1 MTSADLQFSVDG
13 AQACFA
19 TLAFGRD
26 YRYHAERLA
35 LDFAVFASH
44 FPLLMLVDRP
54 QDILSR
60 PNLRTLLYRPE
71 GALRRYHDKRLL
83 VRAGLDAGYS
93 TVVVIDANSRLVE
106 NLPSTLELK
115 EGVNAFIT
123 QPILELLSEEE
134 SVSCTRKRFATTRHQ
149 RSCLERAARKLDL
162 SLEKVTFIQE
172 SIYALH
178 GPEDVLRQFVECW
191 GRLGKFMDY
200 HGLAWS
206 EGFAI
211 GLAAA
216 ATGLEVHEN
225 RFLPMNFFYKHR
237 LHGAPLARGQLEAP
251 RVFHAQEEARL
262 LAQFMRGRPH
272 FDRLR
277 TMYYKLCMACR
288 WAACRV
294 AGEPGLLAKN
304 P

>member
-13 AQACFA
+13 ANACFA

-26 YRYHAERLA
+26 YRCHAERLA

-54 QDILSR
+54 QDIMPR
-60 PNLRTLLYRPE
+60 PNLRTQFYRPE

-83 VRAGLDAGYS
+83 VRAGLDAGYA

-106 NLPSTLELK
+106 KLPDTLELRT
-115 EGVNAFIT
+115 GVNAFIT
-123 QPILELLSEEE
+123 QPVLEHLREEE
-134 SVSCTRKRFATTRHQ
+134 SAASARKRFASTAHQ
-149 RSCLERAARKLDL
+149 RRCLERAAQGLGL
-162 SLEKVTFIQE
+162 SLENVTFIQE

-191 GRLGKFMDY
+191 GRLGRFMDY

-216 ATGLEVHEN
+216 AVGLDVHEN
-225 RFLPMNFFYKHR
+225 RFLPMSCFYKHR
-237 LHGAPLARGQLEAP
+237 LHGAALARGQLDAP
-251 RVFHAQEEARL
+251 RVFHAQEDAQL
-262 LAQFMRGRPH
+262 LARFMRRRPLNR
-272 FDRLR
+272 RLR
-277 TMYYKLCMACR
+277 SMYSTISMATR
-288 WAACRV
+288 WAACRMS
-294 AGEPGLLAKN
+294 GEPRLL
-304 P
+304 PQHQ